1 MSKRIIFAITGATG
15 SLYAVECLR
24 LLHEAGVEVH
34 GIVSPAGEQVLAL
47 ELGQTVRDLDPLVHA
62 WHDAKD
68 FAAPMSSGSSRF
80 DAMVVMPC
88 TMGTL
93 AAVANGISANL
104 IHRAADV
111 TLKERRP
118 LLLVVRETPFNRT
131 HLTNMLAA
139 HDAGAV
145 IFPAMP
151 SFYHQPRSLAEMARA
166 FAARI
171 CDQLGVAVPG
181 VQRWG
186 KNQAQEQPDRD

>member
-1 MSKRIIFAITGATG
+1 MKKRIIFAITGATG

-24 LLHEAGVEVH
+24 LMHEAGVELH
-34 GIVSPAGEQVLAL
+34 GIISEAGEKVLQL
-47 ELGQTVRDLDPLVHA
+47 EMGQTAADLDPFVHR
-62 WHDAKD
+62 WHDVKD
-68 FAAPMSSGSSRF
+68 FAAPMSSGSSNF
-80 DAMVVMPC
+80 DGMVVLPC

-131 HLTNMLAA
+131 HLKNMLTA

-145 IFPAMP
+145 ICPAMP
-151 SFYHQPRSLAEMARA
+151 SFYHQPQSIKEMARS
-166 FAARI
+166 FAVRI
-171 CDQLGVAVPG
+171 CDQLKINVPG
-181 VQRWG
+181 VKRWG
-186 KNQAQEQPDRD
+186 D

>member
-1 MSKRIIFAITGATG
+1 MKKRVIFAITGATG

-24 LLHEAGVEVH
+24 LMHEAGVELH
-34 GIVSPAGEQVLAL
+34 GIISEAGEKVLQL
-47 ELGQTVRDLDPLVHA
+47 ELGQTVADLAPFVFR
-62 WHDAKD
+62 WHDVKD

-80 DAMVVMPC
+80 DAMVVLPC

-131 HLTNMLAA
+131 HLKNMLAA

-151 SFYHQPRSLAEMARA
+151 SFYHQPQSIAEMARS
-166 FAARI
+166 FAVRI
-171 CDQLGVAVPG
+171 CDQLDIVVPG
-181 VQRWG
+181 VKRWG
-186 KNQAQEQPDRD
+186 D